1 LSSPYFLDVP
11 TSAVSELNLIGL
23 AAVINVSHPNN
34 ASLQTLEI
42 ADNLEGE
49 QETLPELPDEDFEPD
64 EELLDGSDPAS
75 GMHLHPQWS
84 WAVESASKGVSD
96 MTDMEYQ
103 QYVHIFKFA
112 CICKNT

>member
-1 LSSPYFLDVP
+1 MSPAL
-11 TSAVSELNLIGL
+11 AVSELNLTGL
-23 AAVINVSHPNN
+23 AAVIDVSYSDN

-42 ADNLEGE
+42 ADDLEGK
-49 QETLPELPDEDFEPD
+49 QETLLELPDKDFKPD
-64 EELLDGSDPAS
+64 EELLNSSDPAS

-96 MTDMEYQ
+96 TTDMEYQ
-103 QYVHIFKFA
+103 QYVHIFELA